1 MPSRSVGV
9 NPFQRSQLSCTASSA
24 SAKLPVSRYATAN
37 RWGRSASNS
46 ETAVAVPLDAIKN
59 SVQGPRN
66 AESMVFV
73 PRNYRIPLLLSV
85 KANETVISYPLNQ
98 AGPEEHA

>member
-1 MPSRSVGV
+1 
-9 NPFQRSQLSCTASSA
+9 
-24 SAKLPVSRYATAN
+24 
-37 RWGRSASNS
+37 
-46 ETAVAVPLDAIKN
+46 
-59 SVQGPRN
+59 
-66 AESMVFV
+66 MVFV